1 MKICFITHSIF
12 SLGGVQR
19 VLSVVASKLAENHTV
34 DILCTS
40 DESNLDKSIYNISSK
55 IKINYILDTI
65 GKIGKEPLYC
75 KFGRGVN
82 KNTNIFNRRCFVPFL
97 SKIYFTKGFEEQ
109 IIQYINS
116 KDYDI
121 VIGVEGRN
129 SILLGKI
136 SDKIKAKTIGW
147 QHNSFDAYFRTP
159 QKYLWHQDEMYKK
172 YAVRLDG
179 YVVLTDSDKKN
190 IKEQFKLNA
199 VRIYNPLSFTS
210 NKKSE
215 CKNKKIISVGRLTEQ
230 KGFDLLIKAFSY
242 IANENKEWSLEII
255 GDGTDKIKLEELI
268 SKLNLS
274 EQVNIRPFT
283 NNIQECYIDSSIF
296 VSSSRWE
303 GFGLVITEAMECGL
317 PIIAFDNSGPKEIIN
332 EHNGI
337 LVPCG
342 NEKKLADSINELI
355 KDKDKLKKL
364 STESIIRASDFKID
378 NIIRQ
383 WEQLFNNIH

>member
-1 MKICFITHSIF
+1 MKVCFITHSIF
-12 SLGGVQR
+12 AVGGVQR
-19 VLSVVASKLAENHTV
+19 VLSVVASKLAEDYTV

-40 DESNLDKSIYNISSK
+40 DESNLDKGIYNISNK

-65 GKIGKEPLYC
+65 GKKGQEPIYC
-75 KFGRGVN
+75 KLGRGIN
-82 KNTNIFNRRCFVPFL
+82 KNTNIFNRRCFVPL
-97 SKIYFTKGFEEQ
+97 ICKIYFTKEFEEQ
-109 IIQYINS
+109 IIKYININ
-116 KDYDI
+116 DYDI

-172 YAVRLDG
+172 YAARLNA
-179 YVVLTDSDKKN
+179 YIVLTDLDKKKIN
-190 IKEQFKLNA
+190 EQFKLNSI
-199 VRIYNPLSFTS
+199 RIYNPLSFTS

-215 CKNKKIISVGRLTEQ
+215 CKNKKIISVGRLTAQ

-242 IANENKEWSLEII
+242 IANENKEWSLEIV

-268 SKLNLS
+268 SKLNLKK
-274 EQVNIRPFT
+274 QVVIRPFT
-283 NNIQECYIDSSIF
+283 DNIQKHYIDSSIF
-296 VSSSRWE
+296 VSASRWE

-317 PIIAFDNSGPKEIIN
+317 PVIAFDNSGPKEIIN
-332 EHNGI
+332 GNNGI
-337 LVPCG
+337 LVSSG
-342 NEKKLADSINELI
+342 NEKELADTINKLI
-355 KDKDKLKKL
+355 RDEEDLTRL
-364 STESIIRASDFKID
+364 SKESIIRASDFKID

-383 WEQLFNNIH
+383 WNQLFNNIY